1 MVEKSSMPEEPKAEK
16 DWRYKKIGRIK
27 EFDRIRDTKSFNVVY
42 RKADKTWHTPW
53 FVLFYKKSTDR
64 KVGFVASKKVG
75 NAVKRNR
82 AKRLL
87 RAHFISQIDHLKT
100 GEYILVA
107 KPPLPTATYAEV
119 SRSFADVLRK
129 CKVLIN

>member
-1 MVEKSSMPEEPKAEK
+1 MPEEPKAEK

-27 EFDRIRDTKSFNVVY
+27 GFDRIRDAKAFNTVYHKS
-42 RKADKTWHTPW
+42 DKTWHTPW
-53 FVLFYKKSTDR
+53 FVLFYKKSSDSR
-64 KVGFVASKKVG
+64 VGFVASKKVG
-75 NAVKRNR
+75 NAVNRNR

-87 RAHFISQIDHLKT
+87 RAHFISQIDHLKS

-107 KPPLPTATYAEV
+107 KAPLLTASYTEV

-129 CKVLIN
+129 CKVLIK

>member
-1 MVEKSSMPEEPKAEK
+1 MPEEPKAEK

-27 EFDRIRDTKSFNVVY
+27 EFDRIRSTKDFNVVY

-53 FVLFYKKSTDR
+53 FVLFYKRADDR

-75 NAVKRNR
+75 NAVHRNR

-87 RAHFISQIDHLKT
+87 RAHFISHIDILKT
-100 GEYILVA
+100 GHYIFVA
-107 KPPLPTATYAEV
+107 KKPILESDYTQ
-119 SRSFADVLRK
+119 SSKSFVDILRK
-129 CKVLIN
+129 CKVLIK